1 MYFASSFDRPF
12 VAGLAMILAVCVIW
26 TFSSVLV
33 QRVEHER
40 VSPMVLTY
48 ACNALFVV
56 YLVPRL
62 ARRRGDAA
70 PRARRDTTMSPAR
83 GGLAL
88 APLWVGAQLLYNA
101 SLARTS
107 VSSSTALSSTGSYG
121 VPPGLSTLQHE
132 IKEAI
137 GALI

>member
-1 MYFASSFDRPF
+1 MALVDRPF

-40 VSPMVLTY
+40 VSPVVLTY

-70 PRARRDTTMSPAR
+70 PRARRETTVSPAR
-83 GGLAL
+83 
-88 APLWVGAQLLYNA
+88 ND
-101 SLARTS
+101 R
-107 VSSSTALSSTGSYG
+107 SSTPYSIIGNP
-121 VPPGLSTLQHE
+121 VPTRLKLCVIQTL
-132 IKEAI
+132 KRS
-137 GALI
+137 